1 MLKQVSNSLAWCVYG
16 LGLMN
21 DSLTYFASAQAVND
35 SLDRGS
41 KRKGRKPT
49 RGLSFLLPQAM
60 KGALPEEP
68 RGHPF

>member
-16 LGLMN
+16 LGLRN

-41 KRKGRKPT
+41 KRKGGKPT
-49 RGLSFLLPQAM
+49 RGL
-60 KGALPEEP
+60 
-68 RGHPF
+68 